1 VKIYV
6 IIPVFNEA
14 KVLSNVLQSF
24 INQSCIPDKII
35 IINDNSTD
43 NSQSIIDTFVSEY
56 SFIHA
61 YLNKSDA
68 IHKPG
73 EKVVN
78 AFYTGLTKTDDSFDL
93 IGKFDADIILP
104 IDYFER
110 MVSIFS
116 SDDSVGIAGGNLF
129 IKEKEEWIFE
139 NISSKKKVRGPIK
152 LYRKKCFEEIGGL
165 KKSIGWDT
173 IDELLAQ
180 YHGWQIKTDTSLHVK
195 HLRPTGAS
203 YTKKAQ
209 YAQGEAFYKMRY
221 GVLLSFIAAI
231 KLGSKKKSFGF
242 VLDTMKGFYRAKKNK
257 ETFSVSYDEGIFIR
271 NLRWAGI
278 KNKLI

>member
-1 VKIYV
+1 MKIYV

-43 NSQSIIDTFVSEY
+43 NSQSIIDTFVSEH
-56 SFIHA
+56 SFIHT

-78 AFYTGLTKTDDSFDL
+78 AFYRGLTKTGDSFDL

-165 KKSIGWDT
+165 KKTIGWDT

-180 YHGWQIKTDTSLHVK
+180 YHGWKIKTDTSLHVK
-195 HLRPTGAS
+195 HLKPTGAS
-203 YTKKAQ
+203 YNRESRYK
-209 YAQGEAFYKMRY
+209 QGEAFYKMRY
-221 GVLLSFIAAI
+221 GFLISLIAAI
-231 KLGSKKKSFGF
+231 KLGARKKSFMF
-242 VLDTMKGFYRAKKNK
+242 IINTMNGYYKALINRKPY
-257 ETFSVSYDEGIFIR
+257 SVSEEEGIFIR
-271 NLRWAGI
+271 NLRWRGI
-278 KNKLI
+278 KKKLL